1 MRNENIE
8 NQNKINELYEII
20 DNITNENNHKIDEL
34 YVITKNITNENN
46 NKIDELY
53 IITKNITNENKN
65 QIKELY
71 VIIDNITN
79 ENNNTINEL
88 YGLIENKTNEDQ
100 NKSNEL
106 YIIIDNITN
115 ENIENQNQIKE
126 LYELIENITN
136 ENNNKIDE
144 LYIITE
150 NITNENQNQIKEL
163 YVIIDNI
170 TNENI
175 ENQNKI
181 DELYVIIDN
190 MSNKDIKELK
200 NEIKILESFH
210 FVNYINEDKVQ
221 LTKSSLKNITSIY
234 PHTQSINS
242 MSLISDNNIISVS
255 GDKSII
261 IYDNNL
267 NVLKN
272 ISNAH
277 NSNINYVYVKDDN
290 NFATCSNDK
299 KIKIW
304 KKIGDTFQIDKI
316 IERDN
321 IVNKIMYL
329 SNGNII
335 ECSNSNINIL
345 ELRDNTYQIN
355 NNIFTHTNEIKS
367 FLYLEDKN
375 ILITS
380 GIDGTKI
387 WNFTDNSLIT
397 YFAEVICKSTYCLNK
412 LDDDTFIVGYLNLY
426 IISIS
431 EKNIIKEIN
440 IPFISN
446 GILYIESKG
455 IILIGGISKDI
466 KVYRSD
472 NFECIQTIEDAHEF
486 SINGFIELFDGSIV
500 SFSSDGKMMV
510 WIF

>member
-1 MRNENIE
+1 
-8 NQNKINELYEII
+8 
-20 DNITNENNHKIDEL
+20 
-34 YVITKNITNENN
+34 
-46 NKIDELY
+46 
-53 IITKNITNENKN
+53 
-65 QIKELY
+65 
-71 VIIDNITN
+71 
-79 ENNNTINEL
+79 
-88 YGLIENKTNEDQ
+88 
-100 NKSNEL
+100 
-106 YIIIDNITN
+106 
-115 ENIENQNQIKE
+115 
-126 LYELIENITN
+126 
-136 ENNNKIDE
+136 
-144 LYIITE
+144 
-150 NITNENQNQIKEL
+150 
-163 YVIIDNI
+163 
-170 TNENI
+170 
-175 ENQNKI
+175 
-181 DELYVIIDN
+181 
-190 MSNKDIKELK
+190 
-200 NEIKILESFH
+200 
-210 FVNYINEDKVQ
+210 
-221 LTKSSLKNITSIY
+221 
-234 PHTQSINS
+234 
-242 MSLISDNNIISVS
+242 
-255 GDKSII
+255 
-261 IYDNNL
+261 
-267 NVLKN
+267 
-272 ISNAH
+272 
-277 NSNINYVYVKDDN
+277 
-290 NFATCSNDK
+290 
-299 KIKIW
+299 
-304 KKIGDTFQIDKI
+304 
-316 IERDN
+316 
-321 IVNKIMYL
+321 MYL